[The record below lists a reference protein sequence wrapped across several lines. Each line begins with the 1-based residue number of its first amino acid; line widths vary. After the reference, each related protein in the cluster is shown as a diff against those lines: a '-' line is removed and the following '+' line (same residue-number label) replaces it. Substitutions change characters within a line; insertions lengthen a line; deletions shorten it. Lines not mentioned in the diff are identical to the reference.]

1 MGIATEGIRQRAIEA
16 YQAGEGTQAQIAA
29 MYRVTL
35 RTFGRW
41 WRQYRQSGTF
51 APAPRGHRRA
61 AYQGDGLRALD
72 RALSR
77 CPDATLEQ
85 LREQTGMACSIMAV
99 HRATLRLDWRYKKRR
114 YERVSK
120 TGPT

>member
-1 MGIATEGIRQRAIEA
+1 MGIATEGVRQRAIEA
-16 YQAGEGTQAQIAA
+16 YQAGEGTQAQIAG

-41 WRQYRQSGTF
+41 WRQYQQRGTV
-51 APAPRGHRRA
+51 APAPRGHRPA
-61 AYQGDGLRALD
+61 AYQGRDLEALD
-72 RALSR
+72 RAVSR
-77 CPDATLEQ
+77 CPDATLAQ

-99 HRATLRLDWRYKKRR
+99 HRAMLRLDWRYKKSR

-120 TGPT
+120 TDPT

>member
-16 YQAGEGTQAQIAA
+16 YQAGEGTQAQIAS
-29 MYRVTL
+29 MYRITL
-35 RTFGRW
+35 RTFARW

-51 APAPRGHRRA
+51 APAPRGHRPA
-61 AYQGDGLRALD
+61 AYQGRDLEALD

-77 CPDATLEQ
+77 RPDATLEQ
-85 LREQTGMACSIMAV
+85 LREQIGVACSIMAV
-99 HRATLRLDWRYKKRR
+99 HRATLRLDWRYKKSR
-114 YERVSK
+114 YERLSK

>member
-16 YQAGEGTQAQIAA
+16 YQAGEGTQAQIAG

-35 RTFGRW
+35 RTFVRW
-41 WRQYRQSGTF
+41 WRQYRRSGTF
-51 APAPRGHRRA
+51 APAPRGHRLA
-61 AYQGDGLRALD
+61 AYRGRALAALD
-72 RALSR
+72 RAVSHR
-77 CPDATLEQ
+77 PDATLEQ
-85 LREQTGMACSIMAV
+85 LRDQTGVACSIMAV
-99 HRATLRLDWRYKKRR
+99 HRATLRLNWRYKKSR

>member
-1 MGIATEGIRQRAIEA
+1 MGIATEDIRQRAIEA
-16 YQAGEGTQAQIAA
+16 YQAGEGTQAQIAG

-35 RTFGRW
+35 RTFMRW
-41 WRQYRQSGTF
+41 WRQYRQNGTV
-51 APAPRGHRRA
+51 APAPRGHRQA
-61 AYQGDGLRALD
+61 AYQGRDLEALD

-77 CPDATLEQ
+77 HPDSTLAQ
-85 LREQTGMACSIMAV
+85 LREETGVDCSIMAV
-99 HRATLRLDWRYKKRR
+99 HRATLRLDWHYKKSR

>member
-16 YQAGEGTQAQIAA
+16 YQAGEGTQAQIAG

-35 RTFGRW
+35 RTFMRW
-41 WRQYRQSGTF
+41 WRQYRQSGTV
-51 APAPRGHRRA
+51 APAPRGHRQA
-61 AYQGDGLRALD
+61 AFQGGRLEALD

-77 CPDATLEQ
+77 RPDATLEQ
-85 LREQTGMACSIMAV
+85 LREQIGVACSIMAV
-99 HRATLRLDWRYKKRR
+99 HRATLRLDWRYKKSR

-120 TGPT
+120 TGAT

>member
-1 MGIATEGIRQRAIEA
+1 MGIATEGIRHRAIEA
-16 YQAGEGTQAQIAA
+16 YEAGEGTQAQIAV

-51 APAPRGHRRA
+51 APAPRGHRQA
-61 AYQGDGLRALD
+61 VYQGGNLEALD
-72 RALSR
+72 RAVSR

-99 HRATLRLDWRYKKRR
+99 HRATLRLDWRYKKSR

>member
-16 YQAGEGTQAQIAA
+16 YLASEGTQAQIAG
-29 MYRVTL
+29 MYRITL
-35 RTFGRW
+35 RTFMRW
-41 WRQYRQSGTF
+41 WRQYRRSGTF
-51 APAPRGHRRA
+51 APAPRGHRPA
-61 AYQGDGLRALD
+61 AYQGRDLEALD

-77 CPDATLEQ
+77 RPDATLEQ
-85 LREQTGMACSIMAV
+85 LREQLGVDCSIMAV
-99 HRATLRLDWRYKKRR
+99 HRATLRLDWRYKKSR

>member
-16 YQAGEGTQAQIAA
+16 YQAGTGTQAQIAS

-35 RTFGRW
+35 RTFARW
-41 WRQYRQSGTF
+41 WRQYQRNGTF
-51 APAPRGHRRA
+51 APAPRGHRPA
-61 AYQGDGLRALD
+61 AYQGRDLEALD

-77 CPDATLEQ
+77 RPDATLEQ
-85 LREQTGMACSIMAV
+85 LREQIGVACSIMAV
-99 HRATLRLDWRYKKRR
+99 HRATLRLDWRYKKSR

>member
-16 YQAGEGTQAQIAA
+16 YQAGEGTQAQIAV
-29 MYRVTL
+29 MYRVTV
-35 RTFGRW
+35 RTFRRW

-51 APAPRGHRRA
+51 APAPRGHRPA
-61 AYQGDGLRALD
+61 AYQGRDLEALD

-77 CPDATLEQ
+77 CPDTTLEQ
-85 LREQTGMACSIMAV
+85 LREQTGVVCSIMAV
-99 HRATLRLDWRYKKRR
+99 QRATLRLHWRYKKSR
-114 YERVSK
+114 YARVSK